1 MVCLKAYTLAVS
13 VAVTGGA
20 GGVEEESAGAWT
32 FLPPVSHMMRI
43 ISTATPIMTS
53 DWVFFGITPFG
64 LGALSSIAFGGFGIF
79 SGLSGIAGA
88 PSLRVRGS
96 LRRAGRLRGLRQP
109 IEERLGLAGLFTR
122 GQQILHNLP
131 LDPIPGDR
139 FPLLRAHHELPPCR
153 SRRLNATFCFPIT
166 RYPLSTISGTM

>member
-1 MVCLKAYTLAVS
+1 
-13 VAVTGGA
+13 
-20 GGVEEESAGAWT
+20 
-32 FLPPVSHMMRI
+32 MMRI

-109 IEERLGLAGLFTR
+109 IEERLGLAGL
-122 GQQILHNLP
+122 
-131 LDPIPGDR
+131 
-139 FPLLRAHHELPPCR
+139 LLAV
-153 SRRLNATFCFPIT
+153 SR
-166 RYPLSTISGTM
+166 YSTISRSIQSQVT

>member
-1 MVCLKAYTLAVS
+1 
-13 VAVTGGA
+13 
-20 GGVEEESAGAWT
+20 
-32 FLPPVSHMMRI
+32 MMRI
-43 ISTATPIMTS
+43 ISTATPIITS
-53 DWVFFGITPFG
+53 DCVFLGITPFG
-64 LGALSSIAFGGFGIF
+64 FGALSSIVFGRFGI
-79 SGLSGIAGA
+79 SLSGIAGA
-88 PSLRVRGS
+88 PSLRSRGS

-109 IEERLGLAGLFTR
+109 IEERLGLTGLFTR

-166 RYPLSTISGTM
+166 RYPPFTRSKFTRSGLPSLSS